1 MVSRPFSSYLL
12 FAVPCGSIEVLK
24 IQNQRCLALGTRAG
38 SGVSV
43 ITKIPRQKI
52 MARKK
57 FRHSP
62 RFESS
67 GDSTFQEYLLGQPAQ
82 STTRTEL
89 LRMIRGGED
98 TYLELKVKLSNSERI
113 AQGIVALANTDGGT
127 IIFGVNDQ
135 LRIEGV
141 SNPEWVQQELARICR
156 EEIVPPLIPM
166 IDTIAFDSGKRI
178 VALDI
183 DGKRRPYRTRDG
195 RFYLRIGAEKRE
207 VSRDELSAWL
217 DELRPLGFENIP
229 LQTVTEDDFDD
240 ALLWSFASG
249 FDDNAPNAGL
259 YQTSDFLRKDLL
271 LAVGNADEFF
281 PTVAG
286 VLLFG
291 KDEKVAEL
299 LPRSNVTV
307 ARFSGD
313 NGTAQLIEAIE
324 VKGNLHT
331 EFDSIIAFIKRYA
344 DLSKERPKRKL
355 ELVTES
361 VIQARAAYHH
371 YSVAE
376 AVINAII
383 HRDLAIRD
391 IRTRVNIYDNAIE
404 FVNPR
409 RTNGF
414 SPPASRAIR
423 YGITQRLNPQIAAIF
438 TRREYGITAP
448 HGGLPMI
455 LRQSK
460 LFSGRKPEIYLAND
474 EFKLKI
480 WAA

>member
-1 MVSRPFSSYLL
+1 M
-12 FAVPCGSIEVLK
+12 
-24 IQNQRCLALGTRAG
+24 
-38 SGVSV
+38 
-43 ITKIPRQKI
+43 PR
-52 MARKK
+52 RK
-57 FRHSP
+57 FRHTQ

-67 GDSTFQEYLLGQPAQ
+67 EDSSFQEYLINQPTQ

-89 LRMIRGGED
+89 LRLIRGGED

-141 SNPEWVQQELARICR
+141 SNPEWVQSEIARICR
-156 EEIVPPLIPM
+156 EDIVPPIIPM

-183 DGKRRPYRTRDG
+183 DGRKRPYRTRDG

-207 VSRDELSAWL
+207 VSRGELSAWL

-229 LQTVTEDDFDD
+229 LQGVAEEDIDD
-240 ALLWSFASG
+240 ALLWSFAGG
-249 FDDNAPNAGL
+249 FDDNAPNRGL
-259 YQTSDFLRKDLL
+259 YNTSDFLRKDLL
-271 LAVGNADEFF
+271 LAVGQTDEFF
-281 PTVAG
+281 PTVAAL
-286 VLLFG
+286 LLFG
-291 KDEKVAEL
+291 KNERVAEL

-313 NGTAQLIEAIE
+313 NGTAQLIEAVE
-324 VKGNLHT
+324 VKGNLLT
-331 EFDSIIAFIKRYA
+331 QFETIQEFIKRYT
-344 DLSKERPKRKL
+344 DLGKERPKRKL
-355 ELVTES
+355 SLVTDP
-361 VIQARAAYHH
+361 VVQARGHYHY

-376 AVINAII
+376 AIINLLM
-383 HRDLAIRD
+383 HRDLALRD
-391 IRTRVNIYDNAIE
+391 IRTRINIYDNAIE
-404 FVNPR
+404 FINPR

-423 YGITQRLNPQIAAIF
+423 YGITQRLNPQVCAIF
-438 TRREYGITAP
+438 TRREYGISVP

-455 LRQSK
+455 LRQSN
-460 LFSGRKPEIYLAND
+460 LFSGRKPEIYIAND

-480 WAA
+480 YAA